1 MGHCPGASGRCN
13 EDGMLTQERASG
25 HRFGNR
31 SSINPVS
38 LAMVNSINQVGHVM
52 GMEIIAAFV
61 ENEQILDKLRA
72 IGVNYAQGYG
82 IGKPRPLAEMAT

>member
-1 MGHCPGASGRCN
+1 
-13 EDGMLTQERASG
+13 
-25 HRFGNR
+25 
-31 SSINPVS
+31 
-38 LAMVNSINQVGHVM
+38 MVNSINQVGHVM

-82 IGKPRPLAEMAT
+82 IGKPRPLAEMAA